1 MVVISDIIAISCTGC
16 KKEVIVYIW
25 SMNRII
31 AIGGVSRAGKSFLAD
46 RLATQ
51 LGRDSVRILCQ
62 DDFVLPVG
70 QIPMVRDHI
79 DWETPAS
86 IDFNRLRQTLA
97 ASGAFAWVIVEG
109 LLVFSDPQ
117 LFRTYDFTIF
127 IDIPKDLFLTRKATD
142 LRWGAEPDWYIEYI
156 WESFLDHGQ
165 FPAGRDPDLRLDGS
179 QDFDVE
185 LIADLLKQDQSRGLP
200 RD

>member
-1 MVVISDIIAISCTGC
+1 
-16 KKEVIVYIW
+16 
-25 SMNRII
+25 MNRII

-79 DWETPAS
+79 AWETPAS

-97 ASGAFAWVIVEG
+97 ASGSFRWVIVEG
-109 LLVFSDPQ
+109 LLVYSDP
-117 LFRTYDFTIF
+117 LLLKSFDFTIF
-127 IDIPKDLFLTRKATD
+127 IDIPKELFLARKGTD
-142 LRWGAEPDWYIEYI
+142 LRWGAEPDWYIDYI
-156 WESFLDHGQ
+156 WESFLVHGQ
-165 FPAGRDPDLRLDGS
+165 FPAGWDPDLRLDGS
-179 QDFDVE
+179 RDFDVE